1 MRPRTNTPR
10 KQSKQPNPSSKTR
23 KAYQPPRLVV
33 YGDLNDLTR
42 GSAGPA
48 RDGGAG
54 APKSKPAG
62 GA

>member
-1 MRPRTNTPR
+1 MRRQTSGPEKN
-10 KQSKQPNPSSKTR
+10 KQSKRLHPAGKKP
-23 KAYQPPRLVV
+23 YQPPRLVV

-54 APKSKPAG
+54 SPKSKPSG

>member
-1 MRPRTNTPR
+1 MRRRTSTSEKGKQP
-10 KQSKQPNPSSKTR
+10 KQSNPRSR
-23 KAYQPPRLVV
+23 KPYQPPRLVV

>member
-1 MRPRTNTPR
+1 MRRQTSASGKS
-10 KQSKQPNPSSKTR
+10 KQSKRAHPSGK
-23 KAYQPPRLVV
+23 KPYQPPRLVV

-48 RDGGAG
+48 RDGGSG
-54 APKSKPAG
+54 SPKSKPAG

>member
-1 MRPRTNTPR
+1 MRRQTRAAGTK
-10 KQSKQPNPSSKTR
+10 KQSKRAHPAGKKP
-23 KAYQPPRLVV
+23 YQPPRLVV

-48 RDGGAG
+48 RDGGQG
-54 APKSKPAG
+54 SPKSKPAG

>member
-1 MRPRTNTPR
+1 MRRQTRAAGTKKR
-10 KQSKQPNPSSKTR
+10 SKQLHPSGKKR
-23 KAYQPPRLVV
+23 YQPPRLVV

-48 RDGGAG
+48 RDGGQG
-54 APKSKPAG
+54 SPKSKPAG